1 VARFVSSRLV
11 GLLLAASVVAAG
23 VRWLDP
29 PDPESRPR
37 AAPRTSIDVVPA
49 SIETTPQ
56 WLDLMAA
63 RRGKSPPPREEEEI
77 AGTRPASASLCHAL
91 EEKLLALHAR
101 ALAGLTGQE
110 QRELRVERHRTREH
124 LEALR
129 CREAGGRSW
138 F

>member
-1 VARFVSSRLV
+1 RSWRP
-11 GLLLAASVVAAG
+11 AAG
-23 VRWLDP
+23 GWTRRAPNPRPAPSPETPSTGGP
-29 PDPESRPR
+29 PPLQTPR
-37 AAPRTSIDVVPA
+37 QGWGRGAAGGG
-49 SIETTPQ
+49 
-56 WLDLMAA
+56 
-63 RRGKSPPPREEEEI
+63 GKSPPPREEEEI